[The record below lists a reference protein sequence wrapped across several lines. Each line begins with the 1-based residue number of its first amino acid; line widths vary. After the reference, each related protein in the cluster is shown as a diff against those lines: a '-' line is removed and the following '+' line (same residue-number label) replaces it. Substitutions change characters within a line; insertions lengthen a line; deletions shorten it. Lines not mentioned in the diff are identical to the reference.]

1 MIYFT
6 MPMYEIELKFKYNY
20 LMRIF
25 ESSLIPSITYN
36 LLRIKHLL
44 FNGILKTTIIK
55 AFQTFIAHA
64 SVSFVL

>member
-1 MIYFT
+1 MA
-6 MPMYEIELKFKYNY
+6 MYEIEFKFIYYYVK
-20 LMRIF
+20 RII

-36 LLRIKHLL
+36 LLRIKHLI

-55 AFQTFIAHA
+55 AFQTFISHA